1 MQGVKLTR
9 LRQLANFIEFREFDV
24 LDEFDNQPAF
34 I

>member
-1 MQGVKLTR
+1 MQGVLLAR
-9 LRQLANFIEFREFDV
+9 SGQLASFTEFREFDV